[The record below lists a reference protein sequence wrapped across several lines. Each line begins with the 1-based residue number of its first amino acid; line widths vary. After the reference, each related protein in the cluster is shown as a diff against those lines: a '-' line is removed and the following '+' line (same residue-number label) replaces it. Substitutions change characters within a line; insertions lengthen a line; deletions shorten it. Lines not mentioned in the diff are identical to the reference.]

1 METWVFASLLP
12 RQAFLD
18 ISRIVLHNRA
28 VMPTPEDSI
37 IELKRKASDFFR
49 SFKNVG
55 RIGAAVFVLLIFLP
69 SLFFSVQPDEDAVIQ
84 RFGKFVR
91 TVGPGLHFKFPMGV
105 ERATKVRTRTIHKQE
120 FGFATIQADVR
131 STYQREGG
139 QLQDESIMLTG
150 DLNVADV
157 EWIVQYRITDPKAYL
172 FNVRHVEQNI
182 RDLSESVARRIVGD
196 REVTEVLTYGRMEIE
211 EEVRKGLQEILD
223 YYQTG
228 IQLVTV
234 KLQDVNPPDPVK
246 PSFNEVNAAKQE
258 ADQVINDAWKNYNKI
273 IPEAKGKAGKTIAD
287 AEGYAIER
295 VNKAKGDAK
304 RFTELYEAYR
314 QSPEVTRKR
323 LYLEA
328 LQEVIKNVN
337 DIYVV
342 DPELKSI
349 VPLLQLPGGKG
360 GE

>member
-1 METWVFASLLP
+1 
-12 RQAFLD
+12 
-18 ISRIVLHNRA
+18 
-28 VMPTPEDSI
+28 MPPADDSI
-37 IELKRKASDFFR
+37 IELKQKTADFFQ
-49 SFKNVG
+49 FLKK
-55 RIGAAVFVLLIFLP
+55 IGKFGFLGIFLLLLLP

-84 RFGKFVR
+84 RFGKYVR
-91 TVGPGLHFKFPMGV
+91 TVGPGLHFKLPMGV
-105 ERATKVRTRTIHKQE
+105 ESATKVRTRTIHKQE
-120 FGFATIQADVR
+120 FGFATVHADVR

-139 QLQDESIMLTG
+139 QFQDEAIMLTG

-157 EWIVQYRITDPKAYL
+157 EWIVQYRISDPKAYL

-196 REVTEVLTYGRMEIE
+196 REVTEVLTYGRLEIE

-258 ADQVINDAWKNYNKI
+258 SDQVINDAWKNYNKI
-273 IPEAKGKAGKTIAD
+273 IPEAKGKAWKTIAD
-287 AEGYAIER
+287 AEGYAVER

-314 QSPEVTRKR
+314 QAPEVTRKR
-323 LYLEA
+323 LYLEG
-328 LQEVIKNVN
+328 LQEVIRSVS

-349 VPLLQLPGGKG
+349 VPLLQIPGKPGG
-360 GE
+360 EN

>member
-1 METWVFASLLP
+1 
-12 RQAFLD
+12 
-18 ISRIVLHNRA
+18 
-28 VMPTPEDSI
+28 MPTPEESI
-37 IELKRKASDFFR
+37 IELKRKTSDFFR
-49 SFKNVG
+49 KFG
-55 RIGAAVFVLLIFLP
+55 GIGKISAAVFVLLILLP

-84 RFGKFVR
+84 RFGKYVR
-91 TVGPGLHFKFPMGV
+91 TVGPGLHFKLPMGV
-105 ERATKVRTRTIHKQE
+105 EKATKIRTRTIHKQE
-120 FGFATIQADVR
+120 FGFATVQADVR
-131 STYQREGG
+131 TVYERQGG
-139 QLQDESIMLTG
+139 QQMQDESIMLTG

-157 EWIVQYRITDPKAYL
+157 EWIVQYKIIDPKAYL

-258 ADQVINDAWKNYNKI
+258 ADQMINDAWKKYNNI
-273 IPEAKGKAGKTIAD
+273 IPEAKGKAAKAIAD
-287 AEGYAIER
+287 AEGYAVER
-295 VNKAKGDAK
+295 VNHAKGDAK
-304 RFTELYEAYR
+304 RFTELYEAFR
-314 QSPEVTRKR
+314 QAPEVTRKR

-328 LQEVIKNVN
+328 LQDVIKNVN

-360 GE
+360 DN